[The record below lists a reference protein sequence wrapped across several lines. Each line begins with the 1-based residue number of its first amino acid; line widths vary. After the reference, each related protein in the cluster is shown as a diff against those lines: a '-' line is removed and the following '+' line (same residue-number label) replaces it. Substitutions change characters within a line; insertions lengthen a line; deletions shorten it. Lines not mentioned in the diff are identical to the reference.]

1 MLEKNNPW
9 WSTAEWE
16 KEDPDLRKYSKM
28 TMRWTPRWIDEVSL
42 EPFSLNFV
50 VGPRQV
56 GKTTGIK
63 LLVRKLTSSGFEPR
77 SILYLNCDLLASFRE
92 LRKVLEGAN
101 RFRFIFLDEVTGLEY
116 WWRVVKGLID
126 LGYFENSVLVISGSS
141 SLRLWKFT
149 ESFAGRR
156 GKGKNVNVLP
166 LSFGEFV
173 QVTGT
178 EPEKALQ
185 KYLQVGGFP
194 RSLNEDP
201 TFGDDLLLSL
211 DRELARIGRSPRLA
225 REILYEVLRKSPS
238 AVSYQSLAGPL
249 GISHVTVRE
258 YLEVL
263 QDTFLVGLAFH
274 KSGKHVDFKKE
285 KKVFIRDP
293 FLAQTLASVSG
304 VSLREESLYEWV
316 VQEHLLRKF
325 GEVYYWRNKFEIDCV
340 AGELKV
346 EVKAGKP
353 HRRYPRGVRIVEAE
367 DLPHFLLELSAHL
380 DLRGERPTES

>member
-1 MLEKNNPW
+1 MLERSNPW
-9 WSTAEWE
+9 WSTSEWE
-16 KEDPDLRKYSKM
+16 KEDPDIQKYSRMDMK
-28 TMRWTPRWIDEVSL
+28 WAPDWIDEIPL

-63 LLVRKLTSSGFEPR
+63 LLVRKLISSGFER
-77 SILYLNCDLLASFRE
+77 KSILYLNCDLLASFRE
-92 LRKVLEGAN
+92 LRKVLEGAD

-116 WWRVVKGLID
+116 WWRVVKGLVD
-126 LGYFENSVLVISGSS
+126 LGYFKDSVLTVSGSS
-141 SLRLWKFT
+141 SLKLWRFA

-156 GKGKNVNVLP
+156 GKGRNVEVLP
-166 LSFGEFV
+166 LNFGEFV
-173 QVTGT
+173 GVTGI

-185 KYLQVGGFP
+185 RYLQVGGFP

-201 TFGDDLLLSL
+201 SFGEDLLLSL
-211 DRELARIGRSPRLA
+211 DRELSRIGRSARLA

-238 AVSYQSLAGPL
+238 AVSYQALAGPL

-263 QDTFLVGLAFH
+263 QDTFVLGVAFH
-274 KSGKHVDFKKE
+274 KSGEHVDFKKE
-285 KKVFIRDP
+285 KKIFLRDP
-293 FLAQTLASVSG
+293 FLARTLASISG
-304 VSLREESLYEWV
+304 ITLREEALYEWV

-325 GEVYYWRNKFEIDCV
+325 GEVYYWRNKFEIDCI
-340 AGELKV
+340 AGGLKV

-353 HRRYPRGVRIVEAE
+353 HRRYPRGVKIVDVE
-367 DLPHFLLELSAHL
+367 DLPRFLLELS
-380 DLRGERPTES
+380 G